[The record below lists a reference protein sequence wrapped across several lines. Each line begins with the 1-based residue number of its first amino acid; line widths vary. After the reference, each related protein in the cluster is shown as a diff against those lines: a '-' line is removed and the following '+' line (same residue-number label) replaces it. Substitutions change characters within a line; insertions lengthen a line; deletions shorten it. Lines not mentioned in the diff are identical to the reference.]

1 MAQYEIL
8 KQAVAN
14 VIKTNGNNEITGTLL
29 QSTLITIINLL
40 GAHYQY
46 VAIAN
51 PQTDP
56 GTPDQNVFYVAF
68 QPGTYSNFGGIVV
81 GDNEVAFLKYNGA
94 WIKDTTGAATA
105 SSVSTLLSTIDE
117 LESIVDAQ
125 NAQIDGFIETVT
137 NQLNN
142 FQPIIINGDVVN
154 APDQED
160 ITTDQNDLL
169 KFANR
174 GTLNGLGYFILRRD
188 KTFAQQVTLAN
199 TIYEIRYD
207 FALSANFTMPDGCE
221 LRFNGGSIDGDN
233 HTLTMTRT
241 LISGNGK
248 FVDCNFAGTIL
259 NDSVRISWFTNG
271 MSNTTDYS
279 VDHAPILI
287 SAMKLTSCKLRQGW
301 LDLER
306 IPLCIKQTVVISN
319 PFGNIGMKNGLFYFV
334 SSSDRQA
341 MFDYQQTAQYQ
352 GNYSPIVDTTFY
364 DVGDH
369 YDTCVIKKTNWSD
382 TSFSYWRDINASGF
396 TGHFFVTNSYIQE
409 VTFENITLDG
419 FGMFST
425 NSDGLY
431 SGSAGSGNIINFLNC
446 NINSGSS
453 TSKTTIEALYDLS
466 NCIEVTIHNAVSQ
479 GRIGG
484 SNIYPIVVRNSST
497 MSTNRTNIVLDG
509 FWLEFVDGHVLKSV
523 YVYASSCKIVA
534 KRNSVGGLKTY
545 QSNVTFDFQVE
556 GGIYGYSI
564 WENFDIDDAS
574 NVTINIDAAL
584 YGNLISNNA
593 QSSFLK
599 LVDSGAVRVV
609 KNSTPPY
616 GSGTAQTGVSINI
629 FAVDT
634 LDLMKKYIETKITGP
649 NVASKPYRNFLS
661 SENGLPVLNI
671 SHESGTTTYYEF
683 AFLGNIQNLLHGGI
697 GNRVALSFMTEII
710 YRATVLVDVTSENL
724 STVICKGR
732 GFINVGGG
740 EYLDFITPTVGM
752 AAGTTTGWIRKVF
765 TGEYTAYALSNGAYM
780 ALRNCKL
787 EIAMFKMS
795 RRNVKFDDEI
805 FVDGNGVLKAINP
818 ANQVFKMPIS
828 AANDTLATMT
838 NIVTNCENI
847 VVTPKNIY
855 RYMNGAVREMMDER
869 RKSGTTAQRPTLAAG
884 DAGFVYYDTTLTKA
898 IIWNGSAWVNMDGTA
913 LS

>member
-1 MAQYEIL
+1 MSNYNNLISAIRS
-8 KQAVAN
+8 
-14 VIKTNGNNEITGTLL
+14 VIKANGNNEITGPIL
-29 QSTLITIINLL
+29 QTELVSMITTL
-40 GAHYQY
+40 GAGYQY
-46 VAIAN
+46 MGVAQPSTN
-51 PQTDP
+51 P
-56 GTPDQNVFYVAF
+56 GTPDARVMYLAYL
-68 QPGTYSNFGGIVV
+68 PGTYANFGGLTVTGFCV
-81 GDNEVAFLKYNGA
+81 LKY
-94 WIKDTTGAATA
+94 DTVWTK
-105 SSVSTLLSTIDE
+105 
-117 LESIVDAQ
+117 
-125 NAQIDGFIETVT
+125 
-137 NQLNN
+137 
-142 FQPIIINGDVVN
+142 
-154 APDQED
+154 ED
-160 ITTDQNDLL
+160 IPISGGGGGGDFLTKPDDLTLEAIGNTNIL
-169 KFANR
+169 KFADRTVGNNIQS
-174 GTLNGLGYFILRRD
+174 GLNYKILRED
-188 KTFAQQVTLAN
+188 LTFAEQVIDRN

-207 FALSANFTMPDGCE
+207 FALSANFTVPSGCE
-221 LRFNGGSIDGDN
+221 LRFNGGSILGVG
-233 HTLTMTRT
+233 HTVTMTQT

-248 FVDCNFAGTIL
+248 FRNCEFAGSIINGTVKL
-259 NDSVRISWFTNG
+259 SWFTDG
-271 MSNTTDYS
+271 MTDTTDYS
-279 VDHAPILI
+279 VDHTQYLI
-287 SAMKLTSCKLRQGW
+287 SAMKLTALKHRGW

-306 IPLCIKQTVVISN
+306 IPICIKQTIVITN
-319 PFGNIGMKNGLFYFV
+319 LFGNIGMRGANIYFV
-334 SSSDRQA
+334 SSAEKQA
-341 MFDYQQTAQYQ
+341 LFDYQQATQYS
-352 GNYSPIVDTTFY
+352 GNYSPIIDSTFR
-364 DVGDH
+364 DVGDN
-369 YDTCVIKKTNWSD
+369 YNTCVIKKTSWSD
-382 TSFSYWRDINASGF
+382 TVFTYWRDINASGF

-484 SNIYPIVVRNSST
+484 SNIYAIMVRNTST

-509 FWLEFVDGHVLKSV
+509 FWLEFVDNHVLKYA

-534 KRNSVGGLKTY
+534 KRNAITGLKTY

-574 NVTINIDAAL
+574 NVTIKIDAAL
-584 YGNLISNNA
+584 YGNLIGNNTQSN
-593 QSSFLK
+593 FLK

-649 NVASKPYRNFLS
+649 KVASKPYRNFLS

-683 AFLGNIQNLLHGGI
+683 AFLNNIQNLLHGGI

-732 GFINVGGG
+732 GFTNIGGG
-740 EYLDFITPTVGM
+740 GYVDFITPTVGM
-752 AAGTTTGWIRKVF
+752 TAGTTTGWIRNVI
-765 TGEYTAYALSNGAYM
+765 TGEYTSYALSNGAYM
-780 ALRNCKL
+780 QLRNCKL
-787 EIAMFKMS
+787 EIALFKMS

-818 ANQVFKMPIS
+818 PNQVFKMPIA
-828 AANDTLATMT
+828 AANDTLATMAD
-838 NIVTNCENI
+838 IVTNCENI
-847 VVTPKNIY
+847 VETPKNIY

-884 DAGFVYYDTTLTKA
+884 DAGFVYYDTTLPKA
-898 IIWNGSAWVNMDGTA
+898 IIWNGSAWVNMDGTP